1 MIMNEENFGQY
12 LKKIRLAH
20 NVSQRELASNVDVD
34 FTYLSKI
41 ENGKLE
47 PPAEDTIKKIANFLG
62 EDADHLILLAN
73 KIPSDY
79 KEILKS
85 DPKIPFMLRQIG
97 GFTKSQKR
105 KLFEAIEDIERD
117 N

>member
-1 MIMNEENFGQY
+1 MDKENFGQY
-12 LKKIRLAH
+12 LKKIRVAH
-20 NVSQRELASNVDVD
+20 NISQRELAKNVGVD

-41 ENGKLE
+41 ENGKIE
-47 PPAEDTIKKIANFLG
+47 PPAEDTIKKIAEYLG

-79 KEILKS
+79 KEVLKS

-97 GFTKSQKR
+97 GFTNNQKR
-105 KLFEAIEDIERD
+105 KLFEAIKDIERE
-117 N
+117 NN

>member
-1 MIMNEENFGQY
+1 MNEEPFGQY

-20 NVSQRELASNVDVD
+20 NVSQRELANNIGVD

-47 PPAEDTIKKIANFLG
+47 PPAEDTIKKIADFLG
-62 EDADHLILLAN
+62 ENADNLILLAN

-79 KEILKS
+79 KEVLKS

-97 GFTKSQKR
+97 GFTNTQRR
-105 KLFEAIEDIERD
+105 KLFEAIEDIER
-117 N
+117 NK

>member
-1 MIMNEENFGQY
+1 MNEETFGQY

-20 NVSQRELASNVDVD
+20 NVSQRELANNIGVD

-47 PPAEDTIKKIANFLG
+47 PPAEDTIKKIADFLG
-62 EDADHLILLAN
+62 ENADNLILLAN

-79 KEILKS
+79 KEVLKS

-97 GFTKSQKR
+97 RFTNTQKR
-105 KLFEAIEDIERD
+105 RLFEAFEDIER
-117 N
+117 NK